1 MAAPRIRLLISET
14 VALGPGK
21 AALLRAIEE
30 AGSISGAARAMSM
43 SYRRA
48 WDLVDRMNADFT
60 GPLVERVKGGRG
72 GGGARL
78 TELGKDA
85 LGRYERIEDKASHA
99 VAQDLEEFAPLL
111 RDPD

>member
-1 MAAPRIRLLISET
+1 
-14 VALGPGK
+14 
-21 AALLRAIEE
+21 
-30 AGSISGAARAMSM
+30 
-43 SYRRA
+43 
-48 WDLVDRMNADFT
+48 
-60 GPLVERVKGGRG
+60 VKGGRG